1 LFHKSEAMLARTLI
15 PRGISRRS
23 IAAASTAQRTFAT
36 DFYPGIDKIKYD
48 PESKSVMTFKHYDEN
63 EIVAGKT
70 MKEWC
75 RFSVVWWHTFR
86 WGGQDP
92 FGAPT
97 LTHPWDDGSDSVD
110 NAKVRVDAA
119 FEFFQKLGVPFY
131 AFHDIDIAP
140 EGATLGESEKNL
152 HAVCDH
158 ALEQQQATGVKL
170 LWATQNLF
178 SHPRFMNGGATNP
191 NLDNYAWAC
200 AKTKFA
206 LDVGHKLGAENHVFW
221 GGREGYQTVLNT
233 DVRKELDHLGAFLH
247 MVVDYKKSI
256 GFDAQCLIEPK
267 PREPTKHQYDYDA
280 QTCMGF
286 LAHYGLTDH
295 FKMNIEPNHTTLAGH
310 DYEHD
315 LLMSSKYDCLGSVD
329 CNSGDP
335 MVGWDTDQF
344 AMDIKKTT
352 LAMKIIMEQG
362 GLGRGGL
369 NFDAKIRRESSD
381 LEDFFIGHIGGM
393 DAFARGLKA
402 AAAILEDGVI
412 PGMVE
417 ERYSSFG
424 SELGQKV
431 EAGKT
436 TLTEMHDHAVASGD
450 APLISGQQ
458 EKYEIIFTEYC

>member
-1 LFHKSEAMLARTLI
+1 MMLRQSSIKAART
-15 PRGISRRS
+15 
-23 IAAASTAQRTFAT
+23 AAASTRNLAAT
-36 DFYPGIDKIKYD
+36 TGAARRHFNGGAGDFYPGIDKIKYD
-48 PESKSVMTFKHYDEN
+48 PTSKDIMAYKYYNEDEV
-63 EIVAGKT
+63 ILGKT
-70 MKEWC
+70 MKDWC

-92 FGAPT
+92 FSGAAT
-97 LTHPWDDGSDSVD
+97 LQHPWDDGTDSVD

-119 FEFFQKLGVPFY
+119 FEFIQKLGVPYY

-158 ALEQQQATGVKL
+158 ALEQQNATGIKL

-206 LDVGHKLGAENHVFW
+206 LDVGQKLGGENHVFW
-221 GGREGYQTVLNT
+221 GGREGYMTVLNT
-233 DVRKELDHLGAFLH
+233 DVRKELDHLAAFLH
-247 MVVDYKKSI
+247 MVVDYKKEI
-256 GFDAQCLIEPK
+256 GYDAQCLIEPK

-286 LAHYGLTDH
+286 LHQYGLSDH

-310 DYEHD
+310 DYEYD
-315 LLMSSKYDCLGSVD
+315 LLGSVD

-335 MVGWDTDQF
+335 LVGWDTDQF

-352 LAMKIIMEQG
+352 LAMQIVIDQG
-362 GLGRGGL
+362 GLAPGGL
-369 NFDAKIRRESSD
+369 NFDAKVRRESSD
-381 LEDFFIGHIGGM
+381 LEDFFIAHVGGM
-393 DAFARGLKA
+393 DAFARGLRNAVKIA
-402 AAAILEDGVI
+402 EDGI
-412 PGMVE
+412 LPGMVT
-417 ERYSSFG
+417 ERYATF
-424 SELGQKV
+424 EKPLGKKV
-431 EAGKT
+431 A
-436 TLTEMHDHAVASGD
+436 AGD
-450 APLISGQQ
+450 ATLVEMSEYAASIGEAPQISGKQ
-458 EKYEIIFTEYC
+458 ELYEVIHTEYC